1 MTALVQLAGVSKVFG
16 GTPPVRAVDGVD
28 LEITAG
34 EITGVIG
41 YSGAGKSTLVR
52 LINALERPTAGR
64 VLLDGVDLAGL
75 TERRL
80 GRVRREVGMIFQ
92 QFNLFSSRT
101 VQGNVAYPLRPAGL
115 DRAARDRRVA
125 ELLDFV
131 GLADRASAYPSQL
144 SGGQK
149 QRVGIARALA
159 TRPKLLLADEATSA
173 LDPETTADV
182 LALLRRVNDEL
193 GTTIV
198 VITHE
203 MEVVRSICDRVVV
216 MEQGRIV
223 EQGPVYDVFSRPSA
237 PATRRFVGS
246 VLRDRPDR
254 AVIERLRSDHGG
266 TIITVDVVDQRSAIF
281 DRLRDG
287 RVHSAVIYGGISEIG
302 DRPFGSLT
310 FELTGDPAAVR
321 STVAALSEI
330 TGVTEWP
337 ADPSG
342 ALR

>member
-1 MTALVQLAGVSKVFG
+1 MTALVEFHDVTKVFG
-16 GTPPVRAVDGVD
+16 RKGGEVRAVEGVD
-28 LEITAG
+28 LQIGAG

-52 LINALERPTAGR
+52 LINALEQPTSGR
-64 VLLDGVDLAGL
+64 VVLDGVDLGGL
-75 TERRL
+75 DQRRL
-80 GRVRREVGMIFQ
+80 NRVRSEVGMIFQ
-92 QFNLFSSRT
+92 GFNLFNSRT
-101 VQGNVAYPLRPAGL
+101 VAGNVAYPLKIAGVAKAE
-115 DRAARDRRVA
+115 RTARVT
-125 ELLDFV
+125 ELLEFV

-182 LALLRRVNDEL
+182 LALLKRVNRDL

-223 EQGPVYDVFSRPSA
+223 EQGPVFDVFARPSGA
-237 PATRRFVGS
+237 ATRRFVQS
-246 VLRDRPDR
+246 VLHDRPD
-254 AVIERLRSDHGG
+254 AEVIERLRSDHSG
-266 TIITVDVVDQRSAIF
+266 TIVTVDVVDQRSAIF
-281 DRLRDG
+281 DVLRDD
-287 RVHSAVIYGGISEIG
+287 RVHGSVIYGGISEIG

-310 FELTGDPAAVR
+310 FELTGDPDAVR
-321 STVAALSEI
+321 QTVRRLAEI
-330 TGVTEWP
+330 TTLTEWT
-337 ADPSG
+337 AEG
-342 ALR
+342 